1 MATAFNITI
10 LNKDMILIEQ
20 IKSYSYNAD
29 RN

>member
-1 MATAFNITI
+1 MATAFNIAI
-10 LNKDMILIEQ
+10 LNIYMILIEQ